1 MNEVIILL
9 VIGIIIMI
17 YLLFFSHLTLTD
29 DEVRMNNDDVIDKT
43 DKWEI

>member
-9 VIGIIIMI
+9 AIGIIIMI
-17 YLLFFSHLTLTD
+17 YLMFFSRLTD
-29 DEVRMNNDDVIDKT
+29 DEVDTERIDNLDKT